1 MNAIVVGRE
10 GQWRINNEEEKN
22 SNDERGGGGA
32 VAATISA
39 ALVLGRV
46 CVRVVW
52 LVAIVAMTA
61 AHPRWPRFL
70 FWIARRYWICAVQVR

>member
-52 LVAIVAMTA
+52 LVAFVAVIT
-61 AHPRWPRFL
+61 AHPCWLCFL
-70 FWIARRYWICAVQVR
+70 FWIRCRSWICAVHHR